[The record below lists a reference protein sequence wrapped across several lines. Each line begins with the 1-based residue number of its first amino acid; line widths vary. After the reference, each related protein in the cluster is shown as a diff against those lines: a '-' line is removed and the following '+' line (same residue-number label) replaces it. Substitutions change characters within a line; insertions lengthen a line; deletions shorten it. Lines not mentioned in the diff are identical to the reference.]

1 VNPED
6 ALPIFLAEVL
16 PNRTDTRQGGA
27 TMKNIARAL
36 ATTALVGFAVLTA
49 GGIAQAQ
56 SGPNTDW
63 PFTAAASAPASDI
76 SWSVAPHT
84 DWP

>member
-1 VNPED
+1 
-6 ALPIFLAEVL
+6 
-16 PNRTDTRQGGA
+16 
-27 TMKNIARAL
+27 MKNIARAL

-49 GGIAQAQ
+49 GGIAQAK

-63 PFTAAASAPASDI
+63 PLAPAASAPASDI
-76 SWSVAPHT
+76 GWPVAPHT